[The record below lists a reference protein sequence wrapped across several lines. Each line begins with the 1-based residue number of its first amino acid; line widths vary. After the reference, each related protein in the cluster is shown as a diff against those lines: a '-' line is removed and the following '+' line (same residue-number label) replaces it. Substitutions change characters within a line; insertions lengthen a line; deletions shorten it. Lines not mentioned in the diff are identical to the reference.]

1 MSDKKMMN
9 DLVLAYRTEMDGY
22 NFYSAAAAVATED
35 KGRLVFFN
43 LAKDELEHLRVL
55 SRIADSVKAG
65 SGWLTY
71 EDALRQ
77 GASITAQGL
86 PIYPERSAL
95 IKSLEKN
102 PTDLNA
108 VMIGIESEE
117 SAIEFYSMM
126 LKAATGPV
134 EKVLLTK
141 ILEME
146 KGHLK
151 VLRWESESINKTGFW
166 CGEMEYS
173 VEKESE

>member
-1 MSDKKMMN
+1 MSDKKMID
-9 DLVLAYRTEMDGY
+9 DLVLAYRTEMEGY
-22 NFYSAAAAVATED
+22 NFYSAAAAIATEE

-65 SGWLTY
+65 SGWMTY
-71 EDALRQ
+71 EDALKQ
-77 GASITAQGL
+77 GVSITAKGL
-86 PIYPERSAL
+86 PIYPERSEL
-95 IKSLEKN
+95 IKRLEKN

-108 VMIGIESEE
+108 VMIGIESEA
-117 SAIEFYSMM
+117 SAVEFYSNM
-126 LKAATGPV
+126 LKAARGSA
-134 EKVLLTK
+134 EKGLLAK
-141 ILEME
+141 ILDME
-146 KGHLK
+146 KEHLK